1 MGALGSDCMR
11 LAALLVV
18 LVVASVGDPT
28 MPPKRKASAPAGG
41 SAKGAAKK
49 LHAAGGKGD
58 RGPSNATGAVL
69 VAPVEHDSPPNHS
82 SQSQPAWRHPFQ
94 RDSRFTCSMAQRS
107 SPQGTRPRGL
117 KAGCGLRTNERS
129 RAYNQRVRTYLA
141 LRSASQHP
149 WSWRRRLPNVS
160 RCVDVACSPAPGDGG
175 DAMALA
181 EGCYWPTLAP
191 RCATQL
197 DIPNHKRWCV

>member
-1 MGALGSDCMR
+1 MGALESDCMR

-49 LHAAGGKGD
+49 LQAAGGKGD

-69 VAPVEHDSPPNHS
+69 VAPVERDSPPTHS

-107 SPQGTRPRGL
+107 SATSRDKATRTG
-117 KAGCGLRTNERS
+117 NEQS

-141 LRSASQHP
+141 LGR
-149 WSWRRRLPNVS
+149 
-160 RCVDVACSPAPGDGG
+160 
-175 DAMALA
+175 
-181 EGCYWPTLAP
+181 
-191 RCATQL
+191 
-197 DIPNHKRWCV
+197 